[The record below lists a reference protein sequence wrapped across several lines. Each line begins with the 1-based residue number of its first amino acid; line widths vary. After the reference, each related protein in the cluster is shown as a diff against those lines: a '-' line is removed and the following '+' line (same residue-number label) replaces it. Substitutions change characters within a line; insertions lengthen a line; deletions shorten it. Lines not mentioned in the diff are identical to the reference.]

1 MQTPTLLGEAKVI
14 KSLKED
20 IAAAARCDAKVLITG
35 ESGAGKEIAARL
47 IHEQSTR
54 RTGPYLAINCAAI
67 ADTLLESEL
76 FGHVRGSFTD
86 AWRDRMGLL
95 DAAHGGTLLMDEIGD
110 MSLRMQGLLL
120 RFLETGELQRVG
132 EDRVLRRRDVRVIA
146 ATNANLTSSIASG
159 RFRSDLYYRLNVISI
174 VVPPLR
180 DRRDDIPILVEAFI
194 AEESRSHR
202 LPPPVVSAEAM
213 ARLME
218 HSWDGNV
225 RELRNVIERLV
236 LKRPGLTIG
245 VEDLPAEVAHAHAS
259 NAHVVAHLHAAGS
272 RPRTAD
278 ALLNR
283 MLIERMSFWA
293 AVYDPFMA
301 HDLTRDDVMRL
312 VRVGLERSRGSM
324 PLLLQLFN
332 MDMSELDRFLRF
344 LRKYQCVFP
353 QHRTVLRGAPPRR
366 KGRATGSGF
375 PQAV

>member
-1 MQTPTLLGEAKVI
+1 MQIPTLIGETPAI
-14 KSLKED
+14 QRLKED

-35 ESGAGKEIAARL
+35 ESGAGKEITARL
-47 IHEQSTR
+47 IHEQSAR
-54 RTGPYLAINCAAI
+54 RCGPYLAINCAAI

-120 RFLETGELQRVG
+120 RFVETGELQRVG

-146 ATNANLTSSIASG
+146 ATNANLQDSIGAG
-159 RFRSDLYYRLNVISI
+159 RFRSDLFYRLNVISI

-180 DRRDDIPILVEAFI
+180 DRRDDIPILVDAFI
-194 AEESRSHR
+194 RAESQAHR
-202 LPPPVVSAEAM
+202 LAPPMVTPEAM
-213 ARLME
+213 SRLAE
-218 HSWDGNV
+218 YSWGGNV

-236 LKRPGLTIG
+236 LRRPGQTIG
-245 VEDLPAEVAHAHAS
+245 VGDLPTEIAQS
-259 NAHVVAHLHAAGS
+259 NALGS
-272 RPRTAD
+272 TPFSIERARTPD
-278 ALLNR
+278 ALLDR
-283 MLIERMSFWA
+283 MLTERMSFWS

-324 PLLLQLFN
+324 PLLVQLFN

-344 LRKYQCVFP
+344 LRKYQCLFP
-353 QHRTVLRGAPPRR
+353 QHRAVLRTAPPRR
-366 KGRATGSGF
+366 KPRTSNTGF